1 MAKCQ
6 LGTLPSWCFK
16 FQNWELDLYVQL
28 YCGNLKKCDDLA
40 SSQFGD
46 LPNLPNV
53 VGYRFG
59 NLPFSI
65 PVVIKSSCRF
75 DNLIYLEVK
84 VVNLALFT
92 FTTLYPSYLRL
103 MRNHRSLFCSQT
115 ESYQFGNFH
124 LPLEIGKLS
133 KWQLA
138 GNPTLF
144 GKLPFFPPTKTI
156 IFIAAQRQKETNM
169 NFMNNTAPIII
180 IGIDHGYGNIK
191 TAHCCFKT
199 GVAAYDKEPTFKS
212 NLLIY
217 EGKYYLIG
225 EEHKEFISDK
235 MTDGDYYI
243 LTLAAVARELNIR
256 RLTSARVHL
265 AAGLPLTWVSEQ
277 KDSFKAYLLQN
288 ESADFNF
295 KGVDYHV
302 DFVGADIFPQGFSAV
317 ADRLREFKG
326 INMLCDIGNGTMNV
340 MYINE
345 CRPLAKKCFTEKYGT
360 NQCMLAVRENLMKQ
374 FGVSVDESVLERVIR
389 HGTADISE
397 RYLTAIRETAAEYAA
412 GIFRR
417 LREHEYD
424 PELMRLY
431 VVGGGSCIL
440 KNFGDYNKD
449 RVIIND
455 DICATAKG
463 YELLA
468 EQKLHK
474 KGGIV

>member
-1 MAKCQ
+1 
-6 LGTLPSWCFK
+6 
-16 FQNWELDLYVQL
+16 
-28 YCGNLKKCDDLA
+28 
-40 SSQFGD
+40 
-46 LPNLPNV
+46 
-53 VGYRFG
+53 
-59 NLPFSI
+59 
-65 PVVIKSSCRF
+65 
-75 DNLIYLEVK
+75 
-84 VVNLALFT
+84 
-92 FTTLYPSYLRL
+92 
-103 MRNHRSLFCSQT
+103 
-115 ESYQFGNFH
+115 
-124 LPLEIGKLS
+124 
-133 KWQLA
+133 
-138 GNPTLF
+138 
-144 GKLPFFPPTKTI
+144 
-156 IFIAAQRQKETNM
+156 M
-169 NFMNNTAPIII
+169 NFMNNYNYNNTNPII

-217 EGKYYLIG
+217 EDRYYLIG

-235 MTDGDYYI
+235 MTDSDYYI

-256 RLTSARVHL
+256 KLTSARVHL

-277 KDSFKAYLLQN
+277 KDSFKLYLLQN
-288 ESADFNF
+288 DSADFTF
-295 KGVDYHV
+295 KGIDYHV

-317 ADRLREFKG
+317 ADKLREFKG

-360 NQCMLAVRENLMKQ
+360 NQCMLSVRENLMKQ
-374 FGVSVDESVLERVIR
+374 FGVSVDETVLERVIR
-389 HGTADISE
+389 HGTADISQ
-397 RYLTAIRETAAEYAA
+397 RYLTAIRDTATEYAE

-440 KNFGDYNKD
+440 KNFSSYDKD

-455 DICATAKG
+455 DICATARG

-468 EQKLHK
+468 EQKQSR
-474 KGGIV
+474 KGSIV

>member
-1 MAKCQ
+1 
-6 LGTLPSWCFK
+6 
-16 FQNWELDLYVQL
+16 
-28 YCGNLKKCDDLA
+28 
-40 SSQFGD
+40 
-46 LPNLPNV
+46 
-53 VGYRFG
+53 
-59 NLPFSI
+59 
-65 PVVIKSSCRF
+65 
-75 DNLIYLEVK
+75 
-84 VVNLALFT
+84 
-92 FTTLYPSYLRL
+92 
-103 MRNHRSLFCSQT
+103 
-115 ESYQFGNFH
+115 
-124 LPLEIGKLS
+124 
-133 KWQLA
+133 
-138 GNPTLF
+138 
-144 GKLPFFPPTKTI
+144 
-156 IFIAAQRQKETNM
+156 M
-169 NFMNNTAPIII
+169 NFMNNYNNTNPII

-212 NLLIY
+212 NLLVY
-217 EGKYYLIG
+217 EG
-225 EEHKEFISDK
+225 
-235 MTDGDYYI
+235 YI

-256 RLTSARVHL
+256 KLISARVHL

-277 KDSFKAYLLQN
+277 KDSFREYLLQN
-288 ESADFNF
+288 DSADFTF

-302 DFVGADIFPQGFSAV
+302 EFAGADIFPQGFSAV
-317 ADRLREFKG
+317 ADKLREFKG

-374 FGVSVDESVLERVIR
+374 FGVSVDETVLERVIR
-389 HGTADISE
+389 HGTADISQ
-397 RYLTAIRETAAEYAA
+397 RYLTAIRDTATEYAE

-424 PELMRLY
+424 PELVRLY

-440 KNFGDYNKD
+440 KNFGSYDKD

-468 EQKLHK
+468 EQKQSR